1 MTTKQKLHNIIFEND
16 TKAGRAFD
24 IMLLWSILISVL
36 LTIIDS
42 IPYINLHF
50 RTEFYILEWVFTI
63 LFTVEYLLRIYS
75 SEKPL
80 KYIFSFW
87 GLIDLLAI
95 LPTFLSIFFY
105 KYHYLFVVR
114 ILRLLRVFR
123 VLKLVRFNRESRS
136 LVRSLKASSYKIGI
150 FILTV
155 LAIVVL
161 LGSLMY
167 VVEGEQNGFTSI
179 PQSIYWAIITI
190 TTVGYGDIVP
200 HTIMGKFISSFSMII
215 GYAIIAVPT
224 GIVTVEMTKSNN
236 KKLKCPEC
244 GYSNN
249 IEANFCNDCGARI
262 TDIEKDPEDN

>member
-1 MTTKQKLHNIIFEND
+1 MTLKQKLHNIIFEND

-24 IMLLWSILISVL
+24 IALLWSILISVF

-42 IPYINLHF
+42 IPYLNLHF
-50 RTEFYILEWVFTI
+50 RSEFYFVEWIFTI
-63 LFTVEYLLRIYS
+63 LFTIEYILRIYS

-123 VLKLVRFNRESRS
+123 VLKLVRFNRESRA

-150 FILTV
+150 FMLTV
-155 LAIVVL
+155 FAIVVL
-161 LGSLMY
+161 MGTLMY

-200 HTIMGKFISSFSMII
+200 HTVLGKLIASFSMMI

-224 GIVTVEMTKSNN
+224 GIVTVEMSKSNT
-236 KKLKCPEC
+236 KKINCADCGFKNNADAKYCSEC
-244 GYSNN
+244 GAKLNQEVDEIS
-249 IEANFCNDCGARI
+249 A
-262 TDIEKDPEDN
+262 

>member
-1 MTTKQKLHNIIFEND
+1 MTIKQKLHNIIFEND

-24 IMLLWSILISVL
+24 VALLWSILISVL

-42 IPYINLHF
+42 IAYINLHF
-50 RTEFYILEWVFTI
+50 RDEFYFVEWIFTI
-63 LFTVEYLLRIYS
+63 LFTIEYLLRIYS

-123 VLKLVRFNRESRS
+123 VLKLVRFNRESSS
-136 LVRSLKASSYKIGI
+136 LMRSLKASSYKIGI
-150 FILTV
+150 FILAI

-167 VVEGEQNGFTSI
+167 VVEGEENGFTSI

-200 HTIMGKFISSFSMII
+200 HTIMGKFISSFSMLI

-224 GIVTVEMTKSNN
+224 GIVTVEMNKLN
-236 KKLKCPEC
+236 KKSKKCAAC
-244 GYSNN
+244 GNKN
-249 IEANFCNDCGARI
+249 DEEANFCSECGAKI
-262 TDIEKDPEDN
+262 YSDEDEAIKN